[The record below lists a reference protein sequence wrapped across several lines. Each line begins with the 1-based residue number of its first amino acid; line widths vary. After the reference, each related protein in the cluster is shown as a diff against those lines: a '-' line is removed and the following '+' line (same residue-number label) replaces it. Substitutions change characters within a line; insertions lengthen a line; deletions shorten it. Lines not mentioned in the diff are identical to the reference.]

1 MKIVVICGAGA
12 SSTFVATR
20 MRRAAAAA
28 DLDLTITPSHLASFA
43 EHLESADAVLTGA
56 HLGDALVAVHAQARE
71 HGIPV
76 AVLPADIAQDREG
89 TRALEI
95 ARGIVSRIHDG
106 STPRKE

>member
-20 MRRAAAAA
+20 MRRAASAAN
-28 DLDLTITPSHLASFA
+28 LDMTIVPSPLASFA
-43 EHLESADAVLTGA
+43 EHVGSADAVLVGA
-56 HLGDALVAVHAQARE
+56 HLSDAIVAVHAKARE

-95 ARGIVSRIHDG
+95 ASGIVSRFHDG